1 MKKGDIYY
9 YARIIPNISY
19 DVYEIKVRSV
29 YDIYFVGIEKYSK
42 QAFLFDY
49 SDINKTVFENRKNAL
64 NKVKEAEKNK
74 KNTPTE
80 ICYEED

>member
-29 YDIYFVGIEKYSK
+29 YDTYFVGLEKYTK

-49 SDINKTVFENRKNAL
+49 SDVNKTIFENRKNAL
-64 NKVKEAEKNK
+64 NKIKEAEKNK
-74 KNTPTE
+74 KNISTE
-80 ICYEED
+80 IYYEED